1 MPTLERQSGRGRGI
15 NWRAIVATLLVQVLV
30 LIALSVAAAAYVNW
44 SSEAARAEFVGVL
57 KPSMSDHAHR
67 FSSPLQPVKGRTSCV
82 RRA

>member
-1 MPTLERQSGRGRGI
+1 MPTLERQSGWGRAV
-15 NWRAIVATLLVQVLV
+15 NWQAIVATLLVQVLV

-44 SSEAARAEFVGVL
+44 SSEAALAEFVDVL
-57 KPSMSDHAHR
+57 KPLTSDQARR